1 MSMNKETL
9 WKDALGLVR
18 LSLSAA
24 NFSTWFTNT
33 FILSIKENDEGRQII
48 EIACP
53 SSFAADTLEKRYFGL
68 IQDALNQVSGAKND
82 LVFSIKQRALPAG
95 DEKETPLFAPEEKGR
110 AYLEDALKKSRVP
123 SGFSFE
129 NFAVSSSNQ
138 MAWAA
143 AEAVSKSPGG
153 AYNPLFLWGGVGVG
167 KTHLMLAVAARVLS
181 ASPKEKVL
189 YCTGEEFT
197 TEIVD
202 AIRTKT
208 TGLFKKKYRD
218 LRLLLVDDIQFIAG
232 KITVQE
238 EFFHTFNTLLRAGGQ
253 VVLTSDVP
261 PSDIPKLEGRLRS
274 RFEAGLIVDIA
285 PPDFELRTAITLIK
299 AKEIGIELSMEA
311 AQTIAANLDSPRRIK
326 GFLVKLTTEI
336 NGSGGEG
343 IGGVVERLLHKT
355 NGEARPRRVVL
366 PQEVAGA
373 VSSYFSLGKRGLL
386 GTSRARRVALPRQI
400 LMYLL
405 RSELGISLQEVG
417 RLVGGK
423 DHTTVMYAVDKISGS
438 LSTNSKLREDVLRI
452 KQSVFG

>member
-1 MSMNKETL
+1 MSMNEETL

-33 FILSIKENDEGRQII
+33 FILAVKENGEGRQIV

-68 IQDALNQVSGAKND
+68 IQDALNQVSGVKND
-82 LVFSIKQRALPAG
+82 LVFSIKQRVLPAG
-95 DEKETPLFAPEEKGR
+95 DEKETPLFAPEEKSH
-110 AYLEDALKKSRVP
+110 AHLEEALKKSRVP

-143 AEAVSKSPGG
+143 AEAVSKNPGG

-167 KTHLMLAVAARVLS
+167 KTHLMLAVADRVLA
-181 ASPKEKVL
+181 ASPKERVL

-197 TEIVD
+197 TEIVE

-261 PSDIPKLEGRLRS
+261 PSDIPKLEGRLKS
-274 RFEAGLIVDIA
+274 RFEAGLIVDIS

-299 AKEIGIELSMEA
+299 AKEIGIELPMEA

-326 GFLVKLTTEI
+326 GFLVRLTTEI
-336 NGSGGEG
+336 NGSGEG
-343 IGGVVERLLHKT
+343 ISGVVERLIHKT
-355 NGEARPRRVVL
+355 NGEARPRKVVL
-366 PQEVAGA
+366 PQEVVGA
-373 VSSYFSLGKRGLL
+373 VSNYFSLGKRGLL
-386 GTSRARRVALPRQI
+386 GTSRAQRVALPRQI

-438 LSTNSKLREDVLRI
+438 LSTNSKLREDILRI